1 MLAQQFAGLSY
12 LALTAELQNLVML
25 LIGALHAVGEVELQ
39 AGVPFP
45 VFFEIADNPLE
56 PRLVGAGVKDGMK
69 LPVQSPPRRNVVV
82 PPQFTYI
89 FAQHSCGFRKV
100 VFCKAWNRKFQNLG
114 LEQGANRKELF
125 RSETWSSRRS
135 SLTYLRSTAAASE
148 KSSSVRR
155 GIESFKTSGSSKA
168 RIEKSSS
175 ISSGDKAGT
184 IAPRLGTMAI
194 RPSASSCRKA
204 SRTGI
209 RLTWY

>member
-125 RSETWSSRRS
+125 DIIGGQGGYNCAPVRNNGNQTFCVQLPQGFANRNSADLVLSRDCVLPELGALRELTPNNLVAQFIGNRRSERLSRD
-135 SLTYLRSTAAASE
+135 
-148 KSSSVRR
+148 
-155 GIESFKTSGSSKA
+155 G
-168 RIEKSSS
+168 
-175 ISSGDKAGT
+175 
-184 IAPRLGTMAI
+184 
-194 RPSASSCRKA
+194 
-204 SRTGI
+204 
-209 RLTWY
+209 